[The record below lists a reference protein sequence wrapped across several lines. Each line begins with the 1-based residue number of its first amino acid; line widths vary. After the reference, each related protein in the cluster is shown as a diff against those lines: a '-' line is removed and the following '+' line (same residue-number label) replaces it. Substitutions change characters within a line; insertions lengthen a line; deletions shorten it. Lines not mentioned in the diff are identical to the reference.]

1 MEGHRFAASGEEK
14 LGGDLTACATMK
26 DTCTEEK
33 KPAQVHRETQEH
45 VALRETLIGHKGKFL
60 HPGSVK
66 HWKETLRGCDQKPPP
81 SLESFSTLDK
91 A

>member
-1 MEGHRFAASGEEK
+1 MEGHRFAASGEEE

-26 DTCTEEK
+26 DCTEEK